1 MVVTQKST
9 SNLLENSPMADTK
22 SSDAEKPQAAAAP
35 AAAEKAQ
42 AQAQQPVQV
51 QVNDENAMA
60 TYANFC
66 RVTGSPEELIVD
78 FGLNPQPIGVPKD
91 PIQVKQRIIVNFYT
105 AKRLLA
111 ALQMSVARHESVF
124 GVLETDINKRVR
136 PGLAQQSAPAAPAP
150 AAKNS

>member
-1 MVVTQKST
+1 MS
-9 SNLLENSPMADTK
+9 ETK
-22 SSDAEKPQAAAAP
+22 SDDATTSAGAAAP
-35 AAAEKAQ
+35 AAQ
-42 AQAQQPVQV
+42 AQTQQPLQV
-51 QVNDENAMA
+51 QVNDENALA

-91 PIQVKQRIIVNFYT
+91 PIQVKQRIIVNFFT

-111 ALQMSVARHESVF
+111 ALQMSIARHEAVF

-136 PGLAQQSAPAAPAP
+136 PGLQQQQQSPQQG
-150 AAKNS
+150 

>member
-1 MVVTQKST
+1 
-9 SNLLENSPMADTK
+9 MADAK
-22 SSDAEKPQAAAAP
+22 SPESTDKPASAASP
-35 AAAEKAQ
+35 AAAEQ
-42 AQAQQPVQV
+42 AQTQQPVQV
-51 QVNDENAMA
+51 QVEDANALA

-78 FGLNPQPIGVPKD
+78 FGLNPQPIGVPKE
-91 PIQVKQRIIVNFYT
+91 PIQVKQRIILNFFT

-136 PGLAQQSAPAAPAP
+136 PGLQQQQAPAAAP
-150 AAKNS
+150 KKD

>member
-1 MVVTQKST
+1 
-9 SNLLENSPMADTK
+9 MADTESTK
-22 SSDAEKPQAAAAP
+22 TEAAAASTP
-35 AAAEKAQ
+35 AAPETQPAEQ
-42 AQAQQPVQV
+42 AQTRQQPVQV
-51 QVNDENAMA
+51 QVNDENALA

-91 PIQVKQRIIVNFYT
+91 PIQVKQRIIVNFFT

-111 ALQMSVARHESVF
+111 ALQMSVARHEAVF

-136 PGLAQQSAPAAPAP
+136 PQGGGQQQQQQQQQRQQ
-150 AAKNS
+150 

>member
-1 MVVTQKST
+1 
-9 SNLLENSPMADTK
+9 MADSNPTET
-22 SSDAEKPQAAAAP
+22 DEKPETETKAP
-35 AAAEKAQ
+35 AAEKAQ
-42 AQAQQPVQV
+42 TQAQQPMQV

-91 PIQVKQRIIVNFYT
+91 PIQVKQRIIVNFFT

-136 PGLAQQSAPAAPAP
+136 PGLQQQQSPQQQQPQQPAR
-150 AAKNS
+150 S

>member
-1 MVVTQKST
+1 MMTAS
-9 SNLLENSPMADTK
+9 
-22 SSDAEKPQAAAAP
+22 
-35 AAAEKAQ
+35 
-42 AQAQQPVQV
+42 
-51 QVNDENAMA
+51 A

-66 RVTGSPEELIVD
+66 RVTGSPEELIID

-91 PIQVKQRIIVNFYT
+91 PIQVKQRIIVNFFT

-136 PGLAQQSAPAAPAP
+136 PGLQQQAEPQQAPPAP
-150 AAKNS
+150 AAEAAKK